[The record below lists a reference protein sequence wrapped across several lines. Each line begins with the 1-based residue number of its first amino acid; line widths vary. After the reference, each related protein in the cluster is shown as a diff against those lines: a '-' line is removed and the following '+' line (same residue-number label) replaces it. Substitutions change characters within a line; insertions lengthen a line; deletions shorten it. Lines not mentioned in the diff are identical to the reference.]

1 MKFLAIRVLFAII
14 IKKYL
19 MSKFEKV
26 IAGFV
31 GFATAV
37 TMSFGTAS
45 AATTEELQ
53 AQIASLLATIQ
64 GLQAQLG
71 TATTGTATTAGY
83 TFTKDLTV
91 GSKGTDV
98 TNLQNMLGVSPS
110 TGYFGSITKAA
121 LIKYQSE
128 KGISPAAGYFGPK
141 TRAFANTASAG
152 TTTSGTTTTTPV
164 VIGSGTTLAAALS
177 YDNPAAGTLIAGQAV
192 GDLAHFTFSNPTG
205 VEQKVTKLVFNRT
218 GISNDASLVNV
229 YLFDGAKRVT
239 DSATVSLTK
248 ITFNDASGIFT
259 IPAGGMKTIAVK
271 ADILSSATGQIIGV
285 SLASAE
291 GSVAVSG
298 TYPILGNNHSIATA
312 TMATV
317 DFAAVSAA
325 TPTIDP
331 QNEYVMWQSSVT
343 FNTRAVNLKSMIF
356 RMIGS
361 VTTSDLGNFKLFI
374 DGTQV
379 GSTVATLD
387 SNGYVTFD
395 LSAAPKTIETG
406 TRTIKLVG
414 DIIGGSTKTF
424 GFSLQNAG
432 DAVFVDS
439 QVGQPVLPTVASA
452 TFSALTMGTATI
464 NGGTLTITKKADS
477 PSGNVTKAASNVLL
491 GRFDLKAA
499 GEPIKVE
506 NLRIS
511 VTSSNAAPTL
521 FALRNG
527 TIFADGVQVGTATS
541 IKEDNNTSAHYTTFT
556 FGSSLV
562 VTPGK
567 TVVLEVRADIYND
580 YTGGTAIATGETM
593 TLNIEAGSSNL
604 KKMNSLSYTVNT
616 AVSANS
622 LTVAVG
628 GLSGAVNSAYANQT
642 VITPQTTYKLA
653 SFTVTSNETEK
664 VNLDT
669 ISLTFTGTN
678 TEVDT
683 GLTDVYVKYG
693 AKTSSVKS
701 TVASTT
707 SWSISE
713 EMASNSSMVVEVYGS
728 MTSSLVDTNTLITAL
743 TLSGTSASSATA
755 ATTGSVTGQTI
766 TVSTGSVSAAAVSD
780 STLAT
785 KMVVGN
791 TSPKVASFRFTATND
806 TYKVTD
812 IALLAAGGANGAG
825 AIRTLTLKSAGM
837 ADKEVWLGAGYE
849 ATSSNLAIMVPAN
862 DSAGV
867 VVDVYANLNAVGG
880 YAATSSADVSV
891 TLDTF
896 KTVNSVGT
904 VGTTAGNVVTNAQ
917 YVFKSVPTI
926 TLQTLPS
933 TVLTS
938 GTKTLSKFTVAAD
951 SAGAIGWKAIAWSIT
966 KTAATEISGT
976 TAATSTL
983 KLYNAAGDVIDGL
996 FATSTIVTTS
1006 PECPNLFK
1014 NAATTGTL
1022 YFVATDEQ
1030 QITTSETYSLKGTV
1044 SGTVL
1049 SANINVSIGNPNTT
1063 HTTPTTF
1070 TAVAGALGA
1079 GSGDPSFVW
1088 TDRSENSHGVST
1100 HDWNDDYKVK
1110 GLPTDTQTMSA
1121 GA

>member
-1 MKFLAIRVLFAII
+1 
-14 IKKYL
+14 

-71 TATTGTATTAGY
+71 TATTGTVTTAGY
-83 TFTKDLTV
+83 TFAKDLQV

-98 TNLQNMLGVSPS
+98 TNLQNVLGVSPA
-110 TGYFGSITKAA
+110 TGYFGAITKAA

-141 TRAFANTASAG
+141 TRAFVNTAAAG
-152 TTTSGTTTTTPV
+152 TATTGGTTTTPV

-192 GDLAHFTFSNPTG
+192 ADLAHFTFSNPTG
-205 VEQKVTKLVFNRT
+205 VEQKVTKLIFNRT
-218 GISNDASLVNV
+218 GISNDATLVNV

-248 ITFNDASGIFT
+248 VTFNDVSGLFT

-271 ADILSSATGQIIGV
+271 SDILSTATGQVIGV
-285 SLASAE
+285 SLARAE

-298 TYPILGNNHSIATA
+298 AYPILGNNHSIATA

-317 DFAAVSAA
+317 AFAASLTPA
-325 TPTIDP
+325 TANVDP
-331 QNEYVMWQSSVT
+331 QNEFVMWQNSVT

-356 RMIGS
+356 RQIGS
-361 VTTSDLGNFKLFI
+361 VATGDLGNFKLFL
-374 DGTQV
+374 DGVQV
-379 GSTVATLD
+379 GTTVATMD
-387 SNGYVTFD
+387 ANGYVTFD
-395 LSAAPKTIETG
+395 LTSAPKTIETG
-406 TRTIKLVG
+406 TRTIKLIG
-414 DIIGGSTKTF
+414 DVIGGSTKTF
-424 GFSLQNAG
+424 SFSLQNAG
-432 DAVFVDS
+432 DSVFVDS
-439 QVGQPVLPTVASA
+439 QVGQPILPTVVAA
-452 TFSALTMGTATI
+452 TFSALTSGTETI

-477 PSGNVTKAASNVLL
+477 PSGTVTKTASNVLM
-491 GRFDLKAA
+491 GRFEMKAA
-499 GEPIKVE
+499 GESIKVE
-506 NLRIS
+506 NLKLS
-511 VTSSNAAPTL
+511 VSNTGNTDNSK
-521 FALRNG
+521 FSLRNG
-527 TIFADGVQVGTATS
+527 TIFADGVQVGTSGS
-541 IKEDNNTSAHYTTFT
+541 ILEDSTGIFYTTFT

-562 VTPGK
+562 LTPGK
-567 TVVLEVRADIYND
+567 VVLLEVRADVYND
-580 YTGGTAIATGETM
+580 YTAGTAIANAETL
-593 TLNIEAGSSNL
+593 TINIAAGSNNL
-604 KKMNSLSYTVNT
+604 KKVSSLTYTSNT

-642 VITPQTTYKLA
+642 VIAPQTAYKLA
-653 SFTVTSNETEK
+653 AFTVTSNETEK

-669 ISLTFTGTN
+669 ISLIFTGTN

-693 AKTSSVKS
+693 SKTSSVKS

-728 MTSSLVDTNTLITAL
+728 MTSSLVDTNTLITAM
-743 TLSGTSASSATA
+743 TMSGTSASSATA

-849 ATSSNLAIMVPAN
+849 ATSSSLAIMVPAN

-867 VVDVYANLNAVGG
+867 IVDVYANLNAVGG

-904 VGTTAGNVVTNAQ
+904 VGTTAGNVTTNAQ

-938 GTKTLSKFTVAAD
+938 GTKTLSKFTVATD